1 MKKPNENPT
10 DFESCKNMIYKLA
23 KNKYLQM
30 KNKRPDVQ
38 FEDLYSEGQLIYCVC
53 LKSYTGSKGTKFT
66 TYLYQNLKGRLA
78 DFYKCTFKEIHHYED
93 AVSDK
98 SKFSKKFDEIT
109 SYEDRIISKDY
120 EIDNNNLFIT
130 AKEELSYE
138 GFQVFKYII
147 SRDWENSHA
156 KLKPSVKSIC
166 QKFGYTPEIVDSI
179 MGEIRDFWNKTGYAV
194 A

>member
-23 KNKYLQM
+23 LSTWNKNKG
-30 KNKRPDVQ
+30 KRPDVQ
-38 FEDLYSEGQLIYCVC
+38 FDDVYSEGQLIYAQC
-53 LKSYTGSKGTKFT
+53 LQSFSGSKGTKFT
-66 TYLYQNLKGRLA
+66 TYLYQNLLGRLN
-78 DFYKCTFKEIHHYED
+78 DYYKCTMKKIRHYED
-93 AVSDK
+93 YAS
-98 SKFSKKFDEIT
+98 SQRHSGTDENT
-109 SYEDRIISKDY
+109 YECTIESCDY
-120 EIDNNNLFIT
+120 NLDNNELLIT

-179 MGEIRDFWNKTGYAV
+179 MGEIKSFWNRIGYAV